1 MNVLECLHPT
11 GLVPARGSADIQF
24 VFAPQEVKSYI
35 VRTIY
40 ECSLGYYSNTL
51 D

>member
-11 GLVPARGSADIQF
+11 GVVPARGSTDIQF

-35 VRTIY
+35 VRIIY
-40 ECSLGYYSNTL
+40 NYLWL
-51 D
+51 L